1 MATRTAEDR
10 PGQVSAARRATG
22 NQLAQFPGTGAGM
35 GAVMGPVAAASVDGC
50 TATTGRAS
58 MEPAWATTAGPS
70 TVARQATVK
79 RAGRRSS
86 WVLSREPNVSS
97 AGAVGG

>member
-1 MATRTAEDR
+1 
-10 PGQVSAARRATG
+10 
-22 NQLAQFPGTGAGM
+22 
-35 GAVMGPVAAASVDGC
+35 
-50 TATTGRAS
+50 